1 MRRNS
6 LLLLALLIG
15 VDAQALN
22 PPKPPDDP
30 ANPPSKPAP
39 SAPAPTP
46 SPAPPT
52 PPPTPPPVSAPTATA
67 KKAVPTKPVQKADPG
82 DEEEQPSKNAPRRF
96 IPTEKGKAD
105 EDIPYPVDI

>member
-52 PPPTPPPVSAPTATA
+52 PPPVSAPTATA
-67 KKAVPTKPVQKADPG
+67 KKAVPAKPVQKADPG
-82 DEEEQPSKNAPRRF
+82 DEEEQPSKKAPRRF